1 VEAKHL
7 ARPQKKAQ
15 KEGRTIIFVDESG
28 LSQRPHRVRTWSKR
42 GVTPVLQHQFN
53 WDNLSMAA
61 GITVWQF
68 YFRLYEGSMGKEEIR
83 HFLQHLWKQIRRP
96 MLVVWDRLPG
106 HRSRLVKEY
115 VDSLDGNI
123 ELHYLPAYAP
133 ELNPVEYVWGYLKQH
148 ELPNFCPRDLWSLST
163 AARSALRSMQ
173 RRRTIVAAC
182 WKQASLF

>member
-1 VEAKHL
+1 
-7 ARPQKKAQ
+7 
-15 KEGRTIIFVDESG
+15 
-28 LSQRPHRVRTWSKR
+28 
-42 GVTPVLQHQFN
+42 
-53 WDNLSMAA
+53 MAA

-83 HFLQHLWKQIRRP
+83 DFLQHLWKQIRRP
-96 MLVVWDRLPG
+96 MLVIWDRLPG
-106 HRSRLVKEY
+106 HRSRLVNDY
-115 VDSLDGNI
+115 VQSLDGNI

-173 RRRTIVAAC
+173 RRRTIITAC
-182 WKQASLF
+182 WKQSSLF